1 MRNTV
6 LCNFKILEDTCDQ
19 TYPFRLVIMLYQVGL
34 PDCRVEL
41 DGRADLKSI
50 GKDRD
55 KEDTMDF
62 CAKA

>member
-1 MRNTV
+1 M
-6 LCNFKILEDTCDQ
+6 LEDTRDQ

-34 PDCRVEL
+34 LDCRVEL
-41 DGRADLKSI
+41 DRRADLKSI

-62 CAKA
+62 RTEA